1 MVSFDG
7 GYESANGH
15 SEADAGVDRGL
26 LDLFGLVWRRKGLIA
41 FGLFLGLGLGT
52 LYFFQ
57 ATPMYESSVE
67 ILVVP
72 KDADLRG
79 PRVRRVPTTCKILRP
94 AKTRWPRTSNSSEPK
109 VITSA
114 IEHASL
120 DQLPDHRRRRSRK
133 VVIPSSTS
141 AAASTCL
148 VVGRARPKTRAC
160 CWQLTQH
167 FPSRRRNDILD
178 AIVRVYTAFLG
189 QHV

>member
-72 KDADLRG
+72 KDADLAG
-79 PRVRRVPTTCKILRP
+79 PRCGGCQRRAKFFGRRRHAGHAHPIASKPQESSTTR
-94 AKTRWPRTSNSSEPK
+94 SS
-109 VITSA
+109 I
-114 IEHASL
+114 ASL
-120 DQLPDHRRRRSRK
+120 DQLPTLAAVVAEGDSGRVHSRTTRRLSWR
-133 VVIPSSTS
+133 
-141 AAASTCL
+141 
-148 VVGRARPKTRAC
+148 
-160 CWQLTQH
+160 
-167 FPSRRRNDILD
+167 
-178 AIVRVYTAFLG
+178 
-189 QHV
+189 